1 MDEKQNLT
9 EWTQAYYQNF
19 KPIPY
24 TEIRQNPE
32 NQDEWQVRRS
42 LNYAYKQRGSVVTKR
57 GGSLIKIQKTFTNKN
72 KKEIPTTWYQFIRVK
87 NSRNEKQKKYWLHTV
102 IRHSYP
108 SLIPN
113 GYNTKDFPVIDH
125 LDRNGLN
132 NKLENLKASD
142 QSMNGQ
148 NKLGRGISKYKGV
161 SFCKNRPNKP
171 WKTQV
176 VFKDFRKRKTF
187 VTEIEAAIHYDIE
200 TLKIFQL
207 HNAGT
212 PLLNFPEKLE
222 EYLDTIKNKGQLE
235 LKF

>member
-9 EWTQAYYQNF
+9 EWTQAYYRNF

-24 TEIRQNPE
+24 KEIRQNPE

-42 LNYAYKQRGSVVTKR
+42 LNFAYKLRNSMVTKCA
-57 GGSLIKIQKTFTNKN
+57 GKLVKICKTFTNKGKN
-72 KKEIPTTWYQFIRVK
+72 GIHSNWYQLIRVK
-87 NSRNEKQKKYWLHTV
+87 PSRNEKQKKYWLHTV
-102 IRHSYP
+102 IRHTYP

-142 QSMNGQ
+142 RAMNSQ
-148 NKLGRGISKYKGV
+148 NKLGQGTSKYKGV
-161 SFCKNRPNKP
+161 SFRKDRPSKP
-171 WKTQV
+171 WRTQV
-176 VFKDFRKRKTF
+176 KFKGIKKIKNFE
-187 VTEIEAAIHYDIE
+187 TEIEAAIYYDQEII
-200 TLKIFQL
+200 KMFQL

-222 EYLDTIKNKGQLE
+222 EYLDTVKNKGQLE

>member
-1 MDEKQNLT
+1 MDDKRDLT
-9 EWTQAYYQNF
+9 EWTQAYHLNF

-42 LNYAYKQRGSVVTKR
+42 LNYSFKRRNTLITKSA
-57 GGSLIKIQKTFTNKN
+57 GKLLKIQKTHTHKDKNGEYTN
-72 KKEIPTTWYQFIRVK
+72 WYQFVTLVPESNK
-87 NSRNEKQKKYWLHTV
+87 KPKKYWLHTI
-102 IRHSYP
+102 IRHTYP
-108 SLIPN
+108 SLILN
-113 GYNTKDFPVIDH
+113 GYNTKNFPVVDH

-142 QSMNGQ
+142 QSMNRQ
-148 NKLGRGISKYKGV
+148 NTVASGACKYKGV
-161 SFCKNRPNKP
+161 HFGKSLPNKP
-171 WKTQV
+171 WCAQAA
-176 VFKDFRKRKTF
+176 FKGSVKSKSFE
-187 VTEIEAAIHYDIE
+187 TETEAAIYYDIE
-200 TLKIFQL
+200 MLKMFQL